1 MINLL
6 VLLIMGYGKSLLVL
20 LIMGYGESLLVL
32 LIMGYGKSTCPAYN
46 GGMVKTRFFF
56 TDVKSSACPVFKA
69 TLQADR
75 KHVILV
81 P

>member
-1 MINLL
+1 M
-6 VLLIMGYGKSLLVL
+6 
-20 LIMGYGESLLVL
+20 E
-32 LIMGYGKSTCPAYN
+32 
-46 GGMVKTRFFF
+46 KTRTNV

-81 P
+81 PWYCMTLVQIDVYPGYSEISVCVLCV